1 MTGYQPRD
9 ESPST
14 SESKSYDRLFSRV
27 VVASLYTGVQLWALM
42 AILTTVHVDGVLG
55 VALPVLAGGASAGVF
70 LIWREVRAVAR
81 HLRHTVIDRRNEPIR
96 HHRPDRHLIAV

>member
-1 MTGYQPRD
+1 MTENHRHD
-9 ESPST
+9 EAQ
-14 SESKSYDRLFSRV
+14 SKSYDRLFSHV
-27 VVASLYTGVQLWALM
+27 VIASVFTGVQLWALVT
-42 AILTTVHVDGVLG
+42 ILTNVHAGGVLA

-70 LIWREVRAVAR
+70 LIWREVRALAR